1 MKKVL
6 FVIGCL
12 LLLNFSSINVF
23 AQTPPIIERQFSDD
37 SYVHVPLQFG
47 FPFYGQVFTDSFMH
61 SNGVVSFMDP
71 RTNAGPGNWA
81 YCCEGIQASQLTP
94 QFNYMI
100 APLWTDLYPVG
111 QSRFRTQGDSTYQRY
126 HWENIAEISNMN
138 NLNTFG
144 LEIRP
149 SGFIGAYYE
158 RINIQNQNVFA
169 GTIGNVSLG
178 EHNQI
183 YYGRGIPGQS
193 LQNWSMPE
201 TYGTDPC
208 LTNPLSSATCP
219 GYATA
224 YLAQQCSYSALYN
237 SSCPGYQTAYFTQ
250 QCNANQLYSQSCP
263 GYASAY
269 LDQQCSLNALYS
281 TTCSGYQQAYF
292 SQQCSLNGLYSSSC
306 PNYADAYYVQQC
318 SINPLYDTGC
328 TGYQQAYFDQQC
340 SLNSLYNSSCPGY
353 QTAYFNQQCSLNPL
367 YNTQCPGYQTAY
379 KTQQCTA
386 NALYATDC
394 PGYQT
399 AYFNQ
404 QCSISGLYS
413 TSCPNYATAYFS
425 QQCSLDGL
433 YNTQCPNY
441 ADAYATK
448 LALDTSKAVSDPVSS
463 TPTSTATVIDAPT
476 VDSSGEIKVAV
487 VADSNVNAVITSTA
501 TSASPATA
509 ATTTVPLVSAPAP
522 QTTTAPVASARE
534 EKKEEKKETATAETS
549 SSSTTTASS
558 SDDKK
563 EDKPKT
569 NRQELQERRQ
579 AAARANAIESG
590 KNLANSM
597 GNATSMEQQAA
608 VQNVVIQAMGFTPG
622 FDAYGKANITDVAGY
637 KPYTIYNN
645 QRNVDNRF
653 AGVRLFGATDRIHN
667 DMVNLQYRER

>member
-1 MKKVL
+1 MKQVL
-6 FVIGCL
+6 FVVGFL

-23 AQTPPIIERQFSDD
+23 AQTPPIIERHFSDD

-71 RTNAGPGNWA
+71 RTNAGPANWA

-126 HWENIAEISNMN
+126 HWENIAEISNMS

-149 SGFIGAYYE
+149 SGFIGAYYGS
-158 RINIQNQNVFA
+158 INIQNQNVFA

-183 YYGRGIPGQS
+183 YYGRGIPSGA

-201 TYGTDPC
+201 TYGADPC

-219 GYATA
+219 GYAAA
-224 YLAQQCSYSALYN
+224 YLAQQCSYSALYDT
-237 SSCPGYQTAYFTQ
+237 SCPGYQTAYFTQ
-250 QCNANQLYSQSCP
+250 QCNANQLYNQSCP

-269 LDQQCSLNALYS
+269 LEQQCSMNPLYS

-292 SQQCSLNGLYSSSC
+292 SLQCSLDGLYNTSC

-318 SINPLYDTGC
+318 TINPLYDTGC
-328 TGYQQAYFDQQC
+328 TGYE
-340 SLNSLYNSSCPGY
+340 
-353 QTAYFNQQCSLNPL
+353 TAYFNQQCSLNSL
-367 YNTQCPGYQTAY
+367 YSSQCPGYA
-379 KTQQCTA
+379 
-386 NALYATDC
+386 D
-394 PGYQT
+394 
-399 AYFNQ
+399 AYFAQ

-413 TSCPNYATAYFS
+413 TSCPNYASAFFS
-425 QQCSLDGL
+425 QQCSLNGL

-441 ADAYATK
+441 AEAYATK
-448 LALDTSKAVSDPVSS
+448 LALDASKAVSNPVS
-463 TPTSTATVIDAPT
+463 TTTTTTVIEEPK
-476 VDSSGEIKVAV
+476 VDSSGETKVAV

-501 TSASPATA
+501 TSASPAAA
-509 ATTTVPLVSAPAP
+509 ATATVPLVAAPAP
-522 QTTTAPVASARE
+522 AQTTATVAAARE
-534 EKKEEKKETATAETS
+534 EKKEEKKETATAETT

-569 NRQELQERRQ
+569 TRQEIQERRQ

-597 GNATSMEQQAA
+597 GQAASLEQQAA

-653 AGVRLFGATDRIHN
+653 VGLRLFGGTDRLHS
-667 DMVNLQYRER
+667 DMVDAQYK